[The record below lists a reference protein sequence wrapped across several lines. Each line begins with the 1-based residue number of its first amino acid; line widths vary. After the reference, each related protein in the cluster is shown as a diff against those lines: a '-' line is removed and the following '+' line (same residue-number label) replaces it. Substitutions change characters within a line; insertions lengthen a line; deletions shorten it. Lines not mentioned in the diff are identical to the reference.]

1 MRTMR
6 PSISPA
12 KNPDEM
18 YPALEVPP
26 RLSCT
31 NVTLQPV
38 RRAGRDQI
46 DAFLG
51 GRGRGER
58 ALGRDVLPMVTSTP
72 T

>member
-51 GRGRGER
+51 GGGKR